1 MVNAADNAIMH
12 VMKTR
17 ITVGALCGAMMSA
30 AVAVSLGCSTCPPSD
45 ALDEPAAVEE
55 ANPVPK
61 KVTRR
66 ICLLEDGD
74 IGKYW
79 YTWLRSSRRRNC
91 DTNGVFTAEGRTLK
105 VSGTDM
111 GCVTTRDAYRDYRLT
126 LEFRYVDNDRQLNR
140 KAARDGGILFH
151 SNGPD
156 GAFGNGIWM
165 YSFEYNVI
173 QGASGDLIV
182 VSGKTNR
189 PDAPHYSCKANVDPA
204 TKGMP
209 SQHWD
214 PNGPEITLVDG
225 GRVRRCDVDL
235 EWKNLKSQPLSPN
248 ENPIGEWN
256 RAEVVCRGDSA
267 EFLFNGKKVAEF
279 RELKPS
285 SGRIQLQSEGFGI
298 EYRNIVL
305 EPVE

>member
-1 MVNAADNAIMH
+1 MKNIFPSSCLSAVLAAIALPLMQGC
-12 VMKTR
+12 
-17 ITVGALCGAMMSA
+17 VGRS
-30 AVAVSLGCSTCPPSD
+30 SSQPDP
-45 ALDEPAAVEE
+45 LDFPCAVETVDP
-55 ANPVPK
+55 APK
-61 KVTRR
+61 KVTKR
-66 ICLLEDGD
+66 IALLENGD

-79 YTWLRSSRRRNC
+79 YTWLESTLKRNS
-91 DTNGVFTAEGRTLK
+91 DPQNVFTAEGTTLK

-126 LEFRYVDNDRQLNR
+126 LEFRYVDNDRQLNK

-156 GAFGNGIWM
+156 GAYGKGIWM
-165 YSFEYNVI
+165 YSFEYNII

-182 VSGKTNR
+182 VGNQAKR
-189 PDAPHYSCKANVDPA
+189 PDAPHYSCKGNVDPA
-204 TKGMP
+204 TMGKP

-214 PNGPEITLVDG
+214 PKGPEITLKDG

-235 EWKNLKSQPLSPN
+235 EWKNLMSQPLSPN

-256 RAEVVCRGDSA
+256 TAVVVCKGDNA
-267 EFLFNGKKVAEF
+267 EFFFNGKKVGEY

-285 SGRIQLQSEGFGI
+285 AGRIQLQSEGFGI

-305 EPVE
+305 EPVD

>member
-1 MVNAADNAIMH
+1 MKKLIGVLFAAA
-12 VMKTR
+12 
-17 ITVGALCGAMMSA
+17 
-30 AVAVSLGCSTCPPSD
+30 GCCCTPD
-45 ALDEPAAVEE
+45 ALDVPGAVDEVDPA
-55 ANPVPK
+55 PK
-61 KVTRR
+61 KVTKR
-66 ICLLEDGD
+66 ISLLENGD
-74 IGKYW
+74 IGRYW
-79 YTWLRSSRRRNC
+79 YTWVQSVQKRNA
-91 DTNGVFTAEGRTLK
+91 DPNRVFTAEGSTLK

-126 LEFRYVDNDRQLNR
+126 LEFRYVDNDKQLNK

-156 GAFGNGIWM
+156 GAYCNGSGIWM

-182 VSGKTNR
+182 VGNRPNR
-189 PDAPHYSCKANVDPA
+189 PDAPHFSCKGNVDAA
-204 TKGMP
+204 TKGMK

-214 PNGPEITLVDG
+214 PNGPEIELKDG

-235 EWKNLKSQPLSPN
+235 NWQNLKTQALSPN

-256 RAEVVCRGDSA
+256 KAEVVCKGDSA
-267 EFLFNGKKVAEF
+267 VFFFNGKKVGEY

-305 EPVE
+305 EPVD